1 MVAIDIGSPENIRVQ
16 SALTAAQALDGYEAR
31 IARRFGFARRSW
43 ELSKV
48 LACACTLSLLTI
60 VTGAAQVGGVL

>member
-1 MVAIDIGSPENIRVQ
+1 MIALDIGSAENIARQ

-48 LACACTLSLLTI
+48 LACACTLALVAI
-60 VTGAAQVGGVL
+60 ATGAAQVGGAL